1 MPELLVVTLLTLF
14 SILALGLMGARA
26 EFIQRRI
33 ESLLAVISAAIILF
47 LMAYVLAE
55 VLMRY
60 AFNSPLPGHL
70 EGAELLLPMIVF
82 LAVSYTQA
90 RNGHVGMSLVV
101 DALPHGARRAVNIV
115 TLTLSVLTCAVL
127 AYFGAKQA
135 YFAWEI
141 EDVTMTPPYWKI
153 WPSAA
158 VVPLG
163 YLLLSI
169 RMSLQI
175 LQGIIP
181 SKFPDPVADDLEQP
195 STFQ

>member
-1 MPELLVVTLLTLF
+1 MIEFAFVIFLTLGTVIVLF
-14 SILALGLMGARA
+14 LIGRKA
-26 EFIQRRI
+26 ELVLRRI
-33 ESLLAVISAAIILF
+33 ESFLTYLSAAIILF
-47 LMAYVLAE
+47 VMTYVLAE

-90 RNGHVGMSLVV
+90 RNGHVGMSLLI
-101 DALPHGARRAVNIV
+101 DLLPADTRRITDIC
-115 TLTLSVLTCAVL
+115 TLTLSALTCAVL

-135 YFAWEI
+135 LFSWQI
-141 EDVTMTPPYWKI
+141 DDVTMTSPYWPI

-163 YLLLSI
+163 YLFLAI
-169 RMSLQI
+169 RMSLQA
-175 LQGIIP
+175 LQRAVP
-181 SKFPDPVADDLEQP
+181 ERFPKPLVDDPE
-195 STFQ
+195 STSIV

>member
-1 MPELLVVTLLTLF
+1 MTELFVVILLTFAVVAL
-14 SILALGLMGARA
+14 LALMGARA
-26 EFIQRRI
+26 EFLQRRM
-33 ESLLAVISAAIILF
+33 ESLLTHLSAAIILF

-90 RNGHVGMSLVV
+90 RNGHVGMSLIV
-101 DALPHGARRAVNIV
+101 DLLPDRARLLTDIV
-115 TLTLSVLTCAVL
+115 TLILSVLTCAVL

-135 YFAWEI
+135 YFSWQI
-141 EDVTMTPPYWKI
+141 DDVTMTPPYWSI

-158 VVPLG
+158 IVPVG
-163 YLLLSI
+163 YFLLSV
-169 RMSLQI
+169 RMSLQA
-175 LQGIIP
+175 LQLIIP
-181 SKFPDPVADDLEQP
+181 HRFPEPVADDLESP
-195 STFQ
+195 STT

>member
-1 MPELLVVTLLTLF
+1 MIEFAFVIFLTLGTVIVLF
-14 SILALGLMGARA
+14 LIGRKA
-26 EFIQRRI
+26 ELVLRRI
-33 ESLLAVISAAIILF
+33 ESFLTYLSAAIILF
-47 LMAYVLAE
+47 VMTYVLAE

-90 RNGHVGMSLVV
+90 RNGHVGMSLLI
-101 DALPHGARRAVNIV
+101 DLLPADTRRITDIC
-115 TLTLSVLTCAVL
+115 TLTLSALTCAVL

-135 YFAWEI
+135 LFSWQI
-141 EDVTMTPPYWKI
+141 DDVTMTPPYWPI

-163 YLLLSI
+163 YLFLAI
-169 RMSLQI
+169 RMSLQA
-175 LQGIIP
+175 LQRAVP
-181 SKFPDPVADDLEQP
+181 ERFPKPLVDDPE
-195 STFQ
+195 STSIV